1 MVNRHVDFAASHDPV
16 KNGMGHV
23 QRFACTHHVF
33 GPALANPPAL
43 RHIADPVDQIGTND
57 MLLCRIHQRNIY
69 VVGIQYPAY
78 LQMHRLIK
86 RIQRVGANRRFDD
99 FPQRGLD
106 TGIMGQLLLRRLQF
120 LILCE

>member
-1 MVNRHVDFAASHDPV
+1 MVNRHVDFTTSHHPV
-16 KNGMGHV
+16 KNGLGHV
-23 QRFACTHHVF
+23 QRFACTHNVF
-33 GPALANPPAL
+33 GPALANPSAL

-78 LQMHRLIK
+78 LQMHRLIE